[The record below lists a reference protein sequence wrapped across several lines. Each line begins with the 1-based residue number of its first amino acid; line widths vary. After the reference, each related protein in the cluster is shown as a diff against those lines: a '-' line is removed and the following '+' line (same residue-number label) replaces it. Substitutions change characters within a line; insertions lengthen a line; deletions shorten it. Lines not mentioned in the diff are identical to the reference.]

1 MLEGSRRGIIPL
13 GLVLALR
20 LDWLLHCNCRAAAH
34 EGIIYLVPDH
44 KQGDISTWIQSA
56 PTVGF
61 PCRDSTRLCARIPQ
75 VTARR
80 GTWKRRIDLGL

>member
-44 KQGDISTWIQSA
+44 KQGEKHVDPIRSHRGLPLQGQHQVA
-56 PTVGF
+56 
-61 PCRDSTRLCARIPQ
+61 CQDSPGHSPPWHLET
-75 VTARR
+75 
-80 GTWKRRIDLGL
+80 KD